1 MIRVI
6 VADDEYKVCQLI
18 CQLINWDEL
27 DMELVGTASNGIEAL
42 EMIEREKPDLV
53 LTDIRMPGYD
63 GIEVL
68 KRVRENNPDIE
79 FIIISG
85 YSHFEYAQSA
95 IEYGVSNYIL
105 KPIDA
110 EVLNATLQKVRK
122 RYMERRNQEEADL
135 VLQEQQAANAARLR
149 DMLLNDLESGF
160 ISDDM
165 DAINEKYYYNFEDGL
180 FQTFLIL
187 ADFKD
192 ITYLNESYANNV
204 INLLYSKAVIFFEKQ
219 VIPLCY
225 EGGVFLKNHQVKG
238 IINYSAERKDEI
250 RDSLISFIHSLSVE
264 LAIFEHMQYHLS
276 TSLAFDTIEKLS
288 KGFEQAERSMGQ
300 RLIYKDRISL
310 DDVVEDRDFNSE
322 ELFKPFSV
330 ALSQSLDIQS
340 KDRLIDAISSLKAE
354 VLSYKL
360 NGYQILQVIKD
371 AYRIFLL
378 SSLFQNLYDFPDRED
393 REQSFNKKMLYCNT
407 VEQLFS
413 FLSEN
418 CQKDLTEA
426 MAWLDKEKMRPIVQA
441 KQYIRE
447 HYAEPIDLEEVSSHI
462 GFSYSYFSTLFKI
475 ETGKTFLAYLTEI
488 RIDEAKKLL
497 RESRMTIEE
506 ISRTVGFNDYKRFS
520 KAFKKATFIS
530 PKEYRKLYS

>member
-27 DMELVGTASNGIEAL
+27 GMELVGTASNGIEAL

-68 KRVRENNPDIE
+68 KRIRENNPNIE

-122 RYMERRNQEEADL
+122 RYMERKSREKADL
-135 VLQEQQAANAARLR
+135 VQQEQQAANAARLR
-149 DMLLNDLESGF
+149 DMLLNDLVSG
-160 ISDDM
+160 IVSGDM
-165 DAINEKYYYNFEDGL
+165 DAINKKYYYNFEDGL
-180 FQTFLIL
+180 FQTFMIF

-192 ITYLNESYANNV
+192 IAYLNESYANNV
-204 INLLYSKAVIFFEKQ
+204 ISLLYSKAVIYFEKQ
-219 VIPLCY
+219 VIPLCF
-225 EGGVFLKNHQVKG
+225 EGGVFLKDNQVMG
-238 IINYSAERKDEI
+238 IINYSAERKDEV
-250 RDSLISFIHSLSVE
+250 REALISFIHSLSVE
-264 LAIFEHMQYHLS
+264 LGIFEHMDYHLS
-276 TSLAFDTIEKLS
+276 TSKALHTIEHLS
-288 KGFEQAERSMGQ
+288 DGLVQAERSMGQ
-300 RLIYKDRISL
+300 RLLHKDRIFL
-310 DDVVEDRDFNSE
+310 DEAVEDKDFNRE

-330 ALSQSLDIQS
+330 ALSQSLDILNRDQ
-340 KDRLIDAISSLKAE
+340 LTEAVSSLKAA
-354 VLSYKL
+354 VLAHEL
-360 NGYQILQVIKD
+360 NGCQIIQLVKD

-378 SSLFQNLYDFPDRED
+378 SSLFQNLYDFPDRIE
-393 REQSFNKKMLYCNT
+393 REQSFNKKVMYCNT
-407 VEQLFS
+407 VEKLFS
-413 FLSEN
+413 FLNQN
-418 CQKDLTEA
+418 CQEDLKEA
-426 MAWLDKEKMRPIVQA
+426 LAWRDKERMRPIMEA

-447 HYAEPIDLEEVSSHI
+447 HFAEPIDLEEVSSHI
-462 GFSYSYFSTLFKI
+462 GFSYSYFSTLFKK
-475 ETGKTFLAYLTEI
+475 ETGKTFLTYLTDI

-497 RESRMTIEE
+497 RESNLNIEE
-506 ISRTVGFNDYKRFS
+506 ISRAVGFNDYKRFA
-520 KAFKKATFIS
+520 KAFKKATFIT